1 MSRRERWPIRIRI
14 TTASAYQRRPTAVDT
29 KQGAGVEP
37 APWNVDGPGGTR
49 GMHGVSK
56 QDGRAGTDMSGEGK
70 GGKGD
75 PQNTEDMVLTAMVR
89 VLEEAIQS
97 LDTLNDQIVQF
108 IFTPKSSE
116 CDGEGD
122 AMSPKERDTL
132 KASMAL
138 MRRLLV
144 DAQAKFRKMVD
155 DNKQLAS
162 RIDGSIQ
169 SANQEVNALR
179 AELADTN
186 KRLTELSCR
195 TENNH
200 IDNDEWRSWDT
211 KKDDPTEQSLRQKEQ
226 EVSNLREAK
235 VRLEED
241 NRSLLKELEE
251 LRSQKTIESQ
261 SGPAVSELKVQ
272 LTQTEHELARAKE
285 ALAAMKADRK
295 RLKAEKVDL
304 LNQMKQLYGTLE
316 DKEDELREFIRNYEM
331 RMRQNSPLPSHST
344 LPIIRRPES
353 VVESDESIKQLIL
366 EKEGSE
372 KEKWEILKK
381 ARDSAERSV
390 FLRQQLDQKEGLI
403 KKLETELSQT
413 RLQLDQ
419 NHQHQRLSI
428 AESSPRPETLGE
440 ASPLPAEDNHVS
452 DDMQLS
458 LHVGDSLTPRGSMD
472 LQLHSSDGDFPTPRG
487 SMELH
492 TPTPADATPRGSI
505 EIQSPQSVD
514 ESHQSTSVEFYT
526 PEVSLSDSVQDVTQS
541 PIQQHST
548 PISESAPSSCNL
560 QETPVSEEGI
570 SSNPPSVAST
580 SRYSPVHIPDDSKS
594 DGYNSSRDSGLGGA
608 KKKKSTKKF
617 GSLSKVFSRNKHRK
631 SLDPSL
637 LEEVETQS
645 GSYTLPTRGT
655 LHHSLHQEEAADR
668 LQVLEET
675 RRLPMTQWKADH
687 VLAWLEYTM
696 CMPMYSKHCTENI
709 KSGKVLLG
717 LSDHELESG
726 LGITNNLHRRKLR
739 LAIEEHRTPEARY
752 ATVSMRRGLL
762 YRMFHRQPEIQHKY
776 SKASQMD
783 HRWVS
788 RTWLTDLGLPQY
800 RPAFES
806 LLVDGRVLATLSRK
820 DLEKYL
826 SISRKFHQVSLLH
839 GIDFLRRVKFDKEA
853 LHERRLQC
861 EDIDC
866 DPLVWTNQR
875 LIKWAQNIDLKM
887 FPRGIPFLWEYSNN
901 LAESGVHGALLVLE
915 PSFNADAMATALGI
929 PPTKTIIRRHLTTE
943 LNSLVMPA
951 RATLTVMAGNQG
963 HSRTTWRLRLR
974 AALAAASGGNDSGTR
989 PKSASVLSSRPSSAG
1004 SVGRSGFGR
1013 SNHQAASDEEKK
1025 GSFRRSFRGSLG
1037 RAFGKKYREQQ
1048 ARSAVIERTPE
1059 RQEEATP
1066 PAATPKRSRS
1076 QELET
1081 TTV

>member
-1 MSRRERWPIRIRI
+1 MADR
-14 TTASAYQRRPTAVDT
+14 TNFV
-29 KQGAGVEP
+29 V
-37 APWNVDGPGGTR
+37 
-49 GMHGVSK
+49 VS
-56 QDGRAGTDMSGEGK
+56 GRSNSKDAIKS
-70 GGKGD
+70 
-75 PQNTEDMVLTAMVR
+75 
-89 VLEEAIQS
+89 AIQS

-200 IDNDEWRSWDT
+200 IDND
-211 KKDDPTEQSLRQKEQ
+211 EQSLRQKEQ

-331 RMRQNSPLPSHST
+331 RMR
-344 LPIIRRPES
+344 
-353 VVESDESIKQLIL
+353 ESDESIKQLIL

-413 RLQLDQ
+413 RLQLEQ
-419 NHQHQRLSI
+419 NQQHQRLSI

-440 ASPLPAEDNHVS
+440 ASPLPAEDNHIS
-452 DDMQLS
+452 DDLQLS
-458 LHVGDSLTPRGSMD
+458 LHVGDSLTPSGSMD
-472 LQLHSSDGDFPTPRG
+472 MQLHASDGDFPTPRG

-492 TPTPADATPRGSI
+492 TPTPAEPTPRGSV
-505 EIQSPQSVD
+505 EISPQSVD
-514 ESHQSTSVEFYT
+514 ESKTSVEFYT

-560 QETPVSEEGI
+560 QETPVSEEGL

-617 GSLSKVFSRNKHRK
+617 GSLSKVFGRNKHRK

-668 LQVLEET
+668 LQVLQET

-752 ATVSMRRGLL
+752 ATVPIRRGLL

-806 LLVDGRVLATLSRK
+806 LLVDGRVLATLTRK

-875 LIKWAQNIDLKM
+875 LIKWAQNIDLK
-887 FPRGIPFLWEYSNN
+887 EYSNN

-951 RATLTVMAGNQG
+951 RATLTVMAGSQA
-963 HSRTTWRLRLR
+963 HSRTTWRQRWRTKAKRESREVDGRVTISSSLQSIW
-974 AALAAASGGNDSGTR
+974 AALAAASGGGDSSTR

-1037 RAFGKKYREQQ
+1037 RAFGKKYREHQ

-1059 RQEEATP
+1059 RQEEEPP

>member
-1 MSRRERWPIRIRI
+1 MADRTNFVVVSGR
-14 TTASAYQRRPTAVDT
+14 SKT
-29 KQGAGVEP
+29 K
-37 APWNVDGPGGTR
+37 D
-49 GMHGVSK
+49 SIK
-56 QDGRAGTDMSGEGK
+56 S
-70 GGKGD
+70 
-75 PQNTEDMVLTAMVR
+75 
-89 VLEEAIQS
+89 AIQS

-200 IDNDEWRSWDT
+200 IDND
-211 KKDDPTEQSLRQKEQ
+211 EQSLRQKEQ

-331 RMRQNSPLPSHST
+331 RMR
-344 LPIIRRPES
+344 
-353 VVESDESIKQLIL
+353 ESDESIKQLIL

-452 DDMQLS
+452 DDLQLS

-472 LQLHSSDGDFPTPRG
+472 LQLPSSDGDFPTPRG

-739 LAIEEHRTPEARY
+739 LAIEEHRTPEA
-752 ATVSMRRGLL
+752 S
-762 YRMFHRQPEIQHKY
+762 KY
-776 SKASQMD
+776 SKAAQMD

-875 LIKWAQNIDLKM
+875 LIKWAQNIDLK
-887 FPRGIPFLWEYSNN
+887 EYSNN

-951 RATLTVMAGNQG
+951 
-963 HSRTTWRLRLR
+963 R

>member
-1 MSRRERWPIRIRI
+1 MN
-14 TTASAYQRRPTAVDT
+14 SAMEQ
-29 KQGAGVEP
+29 
-37 APWNVDGPGGTR
+37 
-49 GMHGVSK
+49 
-56 QDGRAGTDMSGEGK
+56 
-70 GGKGD
+70 
-75 PQNTEDMVLTAMVR
+75 
-89 VLEEAIQS
+89 AIQS

-200 IDNDEWRSWDT
+200 IDND
-211 KKDDPTEQSLRQKEQ
+211 EQSLRQKEQ

-331 RMRQNSPLPSHST
+331 RMRQNSPIPSPST

-413 RLQLDQ
+413 RLQLEQ
-419 NHQHQRLSI
+419 NQQHQRLSI

-440 ASPLPAEDNHVS
+440 ASPLPAEDNHIS
-452 DDMQLS
+452 DDLQLS
-458 LHVGDSLTPRGSMD
+458 LHVGDSLTPSGSMD
-472 LQLHSSDGDFPTPRG
+472 MQLHASDGDFPTPRG

-492 TPTPADATPRGSI
+492 TPTPAEPTPRGSV
-505 EIQSPQSVD
+505 EISPQSVD
-514 ESHQSTSVEFYT
+514 ESKTSVEFYT

-560 QETPVSEEGI
+560 QETPVSEEGL

-617 GSLSKVFSRNKHRK
+617 GSLSKVFGRNKHRK

-668 LQVLEET
+668 LQVLQET

-752 ATVSMRRGLL
+752 ATVPIRRGLL

-806 LLVDGRVLATLSRK
+806 LLVDGRVLATLTRK

-875 LIKWAQNIDLKM
+875 LIKWAQNIDLK
-887 FPRGIPFLWEYSNN
+887 EYSNN

-951 RATLTVMAGNQG
+951 RATLTVMAGSQA
-963 HSRTTWRLRLR
+963 HSRTTWRQRWRTKAKRESREVDGRVTISSSLQSIW
-974 AALAAASGGNDSGTR
+974 AALAAASGGGDSSTR

-1037 RAFGKKYREQQ
+1037 RAFGKKYREHQ

-1059 RQEEATP
+1059 RQEEEPP

>member
-1 MSRRERWPIRIRI
+1 MKIWFQMEDQKVGQEDGSPAKHGIPPVKKCDAFTRAFSRQ
-14 TTASAYQRRPTAVDT
+14 S
-29 KQGAGVEP
+29 
-37 APWNVDGPGGTR
+37 
-49 GMHGVSK
+49 
-56 QDGRAGTDMSGEGK
+56 
-70 GGKGD
+70 
-75 PQNTEDMVLTAMVR
+75 VLV
-89 VLEEAIQS
+89 EEAIQS

-200 IDNDEWRSWDT
+200 IDND
-211 KKDDPTEQSLRQKEQ
+211 EQSLRQKEQ

-331 RMRQNSPLPSHST
+331 RMR
-344 LPIIRRPES
+344 
-353 VVESDESIKQLIL
+353 ESDESIKQLIL

-413 RLQLDQ
+413 RLQLEQ
-419 NHQHQRLSI
+419 NQQHQRLSI

-440 ASPLPAEDNHVS
+440 ASPLPAEDNHIS
-452 DDMQLS
+452 DDLQLS
-458 LHVGDSLTPRGSMD
+458 LHVGDSLTPSGSMD
-472 LQLHSSDGDFPTPRG
+472 MQLHASDGDFPTPRG

-492 TPTPADATPRGSI
+492 TPTPAEPTPRGSV
-505 EIQSPQSVD
+505 EISPQSVD
-514 ESHQSTSVEFYT
+514 ESKTSVEFYT

-560 QETPVSEEGI
+560 QETPVSEEGL

-617 GSLSKVFSRNKHRK
+617 GSLSKVFGRNKHRK

-668 LQVLEET
+668 LQVLQET

-739 LAIEEHRTPEARY
+739 LAIEEHRTPEA
-752 ATVSMRRGLL
+752 S
-762 YRMFHRQPEIQHKY
+762 KY

-806 LLVDGRVLATLSRK
+806 LLVDGRVLATLTRK

-875 LIKWAQNIDLKM
+875 LIKWAQNIDLK
-887 FPRGIPFLWEYSNN
+887 EYSNN

-951 RATLTVMAGNQG
+951 RATLTVMAGSQA
-963 HSRTTWRLRLR
+963 HSRTTWRQRWRTKAKRESREVDGRVTISSSLQSIW
-974 AALAAASGGNDSGTR
+974 AALAAASGGGDSSTR

-1037 RAFGKKYREQQ
+1037 RAFGKKYREHQ

-1059 RQEEATP
+1059 RQEEEPP

>member
-1 MSRRERWPIRIRI
+1 MN
-14 TTASAYQRRPTAVDT
+14 SAMEQ
-29 KQGAGVEP
+29 
-37 APWNVDGPGGTR
+37 
-49 GMHGVSK
+49 
-56 QDGRAGTDMSGEGK
+56 
-70 GGKGD
+70 
-75 PQNTEDMVLTAMVR
+75 
-89 VLEEAIQS
+89 AIQS

-331 RMRQNSPLPSHST
+331 RMR
-344 LPIIRRPES
+344 
-353 VVESDESIKQLIL
+353 ESDESIKQLIL

-452 DDMQLS
+452 DDLQLS

-472 LQLHSSDGDFPTPRG
+472 LQLPSSDGDFPTPRG

-739 LAIEEHRTPEARY
+739 LAIEEHRTPEA
-752 ATVSMRRGLL
+752 S
-762 YRMFHRQPEIQHKY
+762 KY
-776 SKASQMD
+776 SKAAQMD

-875 LIKWAQNIDLKM
+875 LIKWAQNIDLK
-887 FPRGIPFLWEYSNN
+887 EYSNN

-951 RATLTVMAGNQG
+951 
-963 HSRTTWRLRLR
+963 R

>member
-1 MSRRERWPIRIRI
+1 MSRPERWPIRIRI
-14 TTASAYQRRPTAVDT
+14 TTASAYKRRPTAVDT
-29 KQGAGVEP
+29 TQGGVEP

-49 GMHGVSK
+49 GMHGASK

-70 GGKGD
+70 GGRGE

-211 KKDDPTEQSLRQKEQ
+211 KKDDPSEQSLRQKEQ

-331 RMRQNSPLPSHST
+331 RMRQNSPIPSPST

-413 RLQLDQ
+413 RLQLEQ
-419 NHQHQRLSI
+419 NQQHQRLSI

-440 ASPLPAEDNHVS
+440 ASPLPAEDNHIS
-452 DDMQLS
+452 DDLQLS
-458 LHVGDSLTPRGSMD
+458 LHVGDSLTPSGSMD
-472 LQLHSSDGDFPTPRG
+472 MQLHASDGDFPTPRG

-492 TPTPADATPRGSI
+492 TPTPAEPTPRGSV
-505 EIQSPQSVD
+505 EISPQSVD
-514 ESHQSTSVEFYT
+514 ESKTSVEFYT

-560 QETPVSEEGI
+560 QETPVSEEGL

-617 GSLSKVFSRNKHRK
+617 GSLSKVFGRNKHRK

-668 LQVLEET
+668 LQVLQET

-752 ATVSMRRGLL
+752 ATVPIRRGLL

-806 LLVDGRVLATLSRK
+806 LLVDGRVLATLTRK

-875 LIKWAQNIDLKM
+875 LIKWAQNIDLK
-887 FPRGIPFLWEYSNN
+887 EYSNN

-951 RATLTVMAGNQG
+951 RTKAKRE
-963 HSRTTWRLRLR
+963 SREVDGRVTISSSLQSIW
-974 AALAAASGGNDSGTR
+974 AALAAASGGGDSSTR

-1037 RAFGKKYREQQ
+1037 RAFGKKYREHQ

-1059 RQEEATP
+1059 RQEEEPP

>member
-1 MSRRERWPIRIRI
+1 MKIWFQMEDQKVGQEDGSPAKHGIPPVKKCDAFTRAFSRQ
-14 TTASAYQRRPTAVDT
+14 S
-29 KQGAGVEP
+29 
-37 APWNVDGPGGTR
+37 
-49 GMHGVSK
+49 
-56 QDGRAGTDMSGEGK
+56 
-70 GGKGD
+70 
-75 PQNTEDMVLTAMVR
+75 VLV
-89 VLEEAIQS
+89 EEAIQS

-211 KKDDPTEQSLRQKEQ
+211 KKDDPSEQSLRQKEQ

-331 RMRQNSPLPSHST
+331 RMR
-344 LPIIRRPES
+344 
-353 VVESDESIKQLIL
+353 ESDESIKQLIL

-413 RLQLDQ
+413 RLQLEQ
-419 NHQHQRLSI
+419 NQQHQRLSI

-440 ASPLPAEDNHVS
+440 ASPLPAEDNHIS
-452 DDMQLS
+452 DDLQLS
-458 LHVGDSLTPRGSMD
+458 LHVGDSLTPSGSMD
-472 LQLHSSDGDFPTPRG
+472 MQLHASDGDFPTPRG

-492 TPTPADATPRGSI
+492 TPTPAEPTPRGSV
-505 EIQSPQSVD
+505 EISPQSVD
-514 ESHQSTSVEFYT
+514 ESKTSVEFYT

-560 QETPVSEEGI
+560 QETPVSEEGL

-617 GSLSKVFSRNKHRK
+617 GSLSKVFGRNKHRK

-668 LQVLEET
+668 LQVLQET

-752 ATVSMRRGLL
+752 ATVPIRRGLL

-806 LLVDGRVLATLSRK
+806 LLVDGRVLATLTRK

-875 LIKWAQNIDLKM
+875 LIKWAQNIDLK
-887 FPRGIPFLWEYSNN
+887 EYSNN

-951 RATLTVMAGNQG
+951 RA
-963 HSRTTWRLRLR
+963 
-974 AALAAASGGNDSGTR
+974 ALAAASGGGDSSTR

-1037 RAFGKKYREQQ
+1037 RAFGKKYREHQ

-1059 RQEEATP
+1059 RQEEEPP

>member
-1 MSRRERWPIRIRI
+1 MADR
-14 TTASAYQRRPTAVDT
+14 TNFV
-29 KQGAGVEP
+29 V
-37 APWNVDGPGGTR
+37 
-49 GMHGVSK
+49 VS
-56 QDGRAGTDMSGEGK
+56 GRSNSKDAIKS
-70 GGKGD
+70 
-75 PQNTEDMVLTAMVR
+75 
-89 VLEEAIQS
+89 AIQS

-211 KKDDPTEQSLRQKEQ
+211 KKDDPSEQSLRQKEQ

-331 RMRQNSPLPSHST
+331 RMR
-344 LPIIRRPES
+344 
-353 VVESDESIKQLIL
+353 ESDESIKQLIL

-413 RLQLDQ
+413 RLQLEQ
-419 NHQHQRLSI
+419 NQQHQRLSI

-440 ASPLPAEDNHVS
+440 ASPLPAEDNHIS
-452 DDMQLS
+452 DDLQLS
-458 LHVGDSLTPRGSMD
+458 LHVGDSLTPSGSMD
-472 LQLHSSDGDFPTPRG
+472 MQLHASDGDFPTPRG

-492 TPTPADATPRGSI
+492 TPTPAEPTPRGSV
-505 EIQSPQSVD
+505 EISPQSVD
-514 ESHQSTSVEFYT
+514 ESKTSVEFYT

-560 QETPVSEEGI
+560 QETPVSEEGL

-617 GSLSKVFSRNKHRK
+617 GSLSKVFGRNKHRK

-668 LQVLEET
+668 LQVLQET

-739 LAIEEHRTPEARY
+739 LAIEEHRTPEA
-752 ATVSMRRGLL
+752 S
-762 YRMFHRQPEIQHKY
+762 KY

-806 LLVDGRVLATLSRK
+806 LLVDGRVLATLTRK

-875 LIKWAQNIDLKM
+875 LIKWAQNIDLK
-887 FPRGIPFLWEYSNN
+887 EYSNN

-951 RATLTVMAGNQG
+951 RA
-963 HSRTTWRLRLR
+963 
-974 AALAAASGGNDSGTR
+974 ALAAASGGGDSSTR

-1037 RAFGKKYREQQ
+1037 RAFGKKYREHQ

-1059 RQEEATP
+1059 RQEEEPP

>member
-1 MSRRERWPIRIRI
+1 MN
-14 TTASAYQRRPTAVDT
+14 SAMEQ
-29 KQGAGVEP
+29 
-37 APWNVDGPGGTR
+37 
-49 GMHGVSK
+49 
-56 QDGRAGTDMSGEGK
+56 
-70 GGKGD
+70 
-75 PQNTEDMVLTAMVR
+75 
-89 VLEEAIQS
+89 AIQS

-200 IDNDEWRSWDT
+200 IDND
-211 KKDDPTEQSLRQKEQ
+211 EQSLRQKEQ

-331 RMRQNSPLPSHST
+331 RMR
-344 LPIIRRPES
+344 
-353 VVESDESIKQLIL
+353 ESDESIKQLIL

-452 DDMQLS
+452 DDLQLS

-472 LQLHSSDGDFPTPRG
+472 LQLPSSDGDFPTPRG

-739 LAIEEHRTPEARY
+739 LAIEEHRTPEA
-752 ATVSMRRGLL
+752 S
-762 YRMFHRQPEIQHKY
+762 KY
-776 SKASQMD
+776 SKAAQMD

-875 LIKWAQNIDLKM
+875 LIKWAQNIDLK
-887 FPRGIPFLWEYSNN
+887 EYSNN

-951 RATLTVMAGNQG
+951 
-963 HSRTTWRLRLR
+963 R

>member
-56 QDGRAGTDMSGEGK
+56 QDDRAGTDMSGEGK

-200 IDNDEWRSWDT
+200 IDNDE
-211 KKDDPTEQSLRQKEQ
+211 QSLRQKEQ

-331 RMRQNSPLPSHST
+331 RMR
-344 LPIIRRPES
+344 
-353 VVESDESIKQLIL
+353 ESDESIKQLIL

-452 DDMQLS
+452 DDLQLS

-472 LQLHSSDGDFPTPRG
+472 LQLPSSDGDFPTPRG

-739 LAIEEHRTPEARY
+739 LAIEEHRTPEA
-752 ATVSMRRGLL
+752 S
-762 YRMFHRQPEIQHKY
+762 KY
-776 SKASQMD
+776 SKAAQMD

-875 LIKWAQNIDLKM
+875 LIKWAQNIDLK
-887 FPRGIPFLWEYSNN
+887 EYSNN

>member
-1 MSRRERWPIRIRI
+1 MSRPERWPIRIRI
-14 TTASAYQRRPTAVDT
+14 TTASAYKRGPTAADT
-29 KQGAGVEP
+29 KRGGVAEP

-56 QDGRAGTDMSGEGK
+56 QDDRGGTRDMSGEGK
-70 GGKGD
+70 GGKGEP

-200 IDNDEWRSWDT
+200 IDNDDWRSWDT
-211 KKDDPTEQSLRQKEQ
+211 KKDDPSEQSLRQKEQ

-235 VRLEED
+235 LRLEED

-413 RLQLDQ
+413 RLQLEQ

-440 ASPLPAEDNHVS
+440 ASPLPAEDSHLSEDV
-452 DDMQLS
+452 QLS
-458 LHVGDSLTPRGSMD
+458 LHVGESLTPRGSMD
-472 LQLHSSDGDFPTPRG
+472 LQLNASDGEFPTPRG

-492 TPTPADATPRGSI
+492 TPTPAETTPRGSV
-505 EIQSPQSVD
+505 EIQSPQSMD

-617 GSLSKVFSRNKHRK
+617 GSLSKVFGRNKHRK

-726 LGITNNLHRRKLR
+726 LGINNNLHRRKLR

-752 ATVSMRRGLL
+752 ATVPMRRGLL

-806 LLVDGRVLATLSRK
+806 LLVDGRVLATLTRK

-875 LIKWAQNIDLKM
+875 LIKWAQNIDLK
-887 FPRGIPFLWEYSNN
+887 EYSNN

-951 RATLTVMAGNQG
+951 RTKVKRESSEVD
-963 HSRTTWRLRLR
+963 SRVTISSSLQSIW
-974 AALAAASGGNDSGTR
+974 AALAAASGGGDSSTR

-1013 SNHQAASDEEKK
+1013 SNHQVASDEEKK

-1037 RAFGKKYREQQ
+1037 RAFGKKYREQHS
-1048 ARSAVIERTPE
+1048 RSAVIERTPE

>member
-951 RATLTVMAGNQG
+951 RA
-963 HSRTTWRLRLR
+963 
-974 AALAAASGGNDSGTR
+974 ALAAASGGNDSGTR

>member
-1 MSRRERWPIRIRI
+1 MSRPERWPIRIRI
-14 TTASAYQRRPTAVDT
+14 TTASAYKRGPTAADT
-29 KQGAGVEP
+29 KRGGVAEP

-56 QDGRAGTDMSGEGK
+56 QDDRGGTRDMSGEGK
-70 GGKGD
+70 GGKGEP

-200 IDNDEWRSWDT
+200 IDNDDWRSWDT
-211 KKDDPTEQSLRQKEQ
+211 KKDDPSEQSLRQKEQ

-235 VRLEED
+235 LRLEED

-413 RLQLDQ
+413 RLQLEQ

-440 ASPLPAEDNHVS
+440 ASPLPAEDSHLSEDV
-452 DDMQLS
+452 QLS
-458 LHVGDSLTPRGSMD
+458 LHVGESLTPRGSMD
-472 LQLHSSDGDFPTPRG
+472 LQLNASDGEFPTPRG

-492 TPTPADATPRGSI
+492 TPTPAETTPRGSV
-505 EIQSPQSVD
+505 EIQSPQSMD

-617 GSLSKVFSRNKHRK
+617 GSLSKVFGRNKHRK

-726 LGITNNLHRRKLR
+726 LGINNNLHRRKLR

-752 ATVSMRRGLL
+752 ATVPMRRGLL

-806 LLVDGRVLATLSRK
+806 LLVDGRVLATLTRK

-875 LIKWAQNIDLKM
+875 LIKWAQNIDLK
-887 FPRGIPFLWEYSNN
+887 EYSNN

-974 AALAAASGGNDSGTR
+974 AALAAASGGGDSSTR

-1013 SNHQAASDEEKK
+1013 SNHQVASDEEKK

-1037 RAFGKKYREQQ
+1037 RAFGKKYREQHS
-1048 ARSAVIERTPE
+1048 RSAVIERTPE

>member
-1 MSRRERWPIRIRI
+1 MADRTNFVVVSGR
-14 TTASAYQRRPTAVDT
+14 SKT
-29 KQGAGVEP
+29 K
-37 APWNVDGPGGTR
+37 D
-49 GMHGVSK
+49 SIK
-56 QDGRAGTDMSGEGK
+56 S
-70 GGKGD
+70 
-75 PQNTEDMVLTAMVR
+75 
-89 VLEEAIQS
+89 AIQS

-331 RMRQNSPLPSHST
+331 RMR
-344 LPIIRRPES
+344 
-353 VVESDESIKQLIL
+353 ESDESIKQLIL

-452 DDMQLS
+452 DDLQLS

-472 LQLHSSDGDFPTPRG
+472 LQLPSSDGDFPTPRG

-739 LAIEEHRTPEARY
+739 LAIEEHRTPEA
-752 ATVSMRRGLL
+752 S
-762 YRMFHRQPEIQHKY
+762 KY
-776 SKASQMD
+776 SKAAQMD

-875 LIKWAQNIDLKM
+875 LIKWAQNIDLK
-887 FPRGIPFLWEYSNN
+887 EYSNN

-951 RATLTVMAGNQG
+951 
-963 HSRTTWRLRLR
+963 R

>member
-200 IDNDEWRSWDT
+200 IDNDE
-211 KKDDPTEQSLRQKEQ
+211 QSLRQKEQ

-331 RMRQNSPLPSHST
+331 RMR
-344 LPIIRRPES
+344 
-353 VVESDESIKQLIL
+353 ESDESIKQLIL

-739 LAIEEHRTPEARY
+739 LAIEEHRTPEA
-752 ATVSMRRGLL
+752 S
-762 YRMFHRQPEIQHKY
+762 KY

-875 LIKWAQNIDLKM
+875 LIKWAQNIDLK
-887 FPRGIPFLWEYSNN
+887 EYSNN

-974 AALAAASGGNDSGTR
+974 TKVKRESRELDSRVTISSSLQSIWAALAAASGGNDSGTR

>member
-1 MSRRERWPIRIRI
+1 MN
-14 TTASAYQRRPTAVDT
+14 SAMEQ
-29 KQGAGVEP
+29 
-37 APWNVDGPGGTR
+37 
-49 GMHGVSK
+49 
-56 QDGRAGTDMSGEGK
+56 
-70 GGKGD
+70 
-75 PQNTEDMVLTAMVR
+75 
-89 VLEEAIQS
+89 AIQS

-211 KKDDPTEQSLRQKEQ
+211 KKDDPSEQSLRQKEQ

-331 RMRQNSPLPSHST
+331 RMR
-344 LPIIRRPES
+344 
-353 VVESDESIKQLIL
+353 ESDESIKQLIL

-413 RLQLDQ
+413 RLQLEQ
-419 NHQHQRLSI
+419 NQQHQRLSI

-440 ASPLPAEDNHVS
+440 ASPLPAEDNHIS
-452 DDMQLS
+452 DDLQLS
-458 LHVGDSLTPRGSMD
+458 LHVGDSLTPSGSMD
-472 LQLHSSDGDFPTPRG
+472 MQLHASDGDFPTPRG

-492 TPTPADATPRGSI
+492 TPTPAEPTPRGSV
-505 EIQSPQSVD
+505 EISPQSVD
-514 ESHQSTSVEFYT
+514 ESKTSVEFYT

-560 QETPVSEEGI
+560 QETPVSEEGL

-617 GSLSKVFSRNKHRK
+617 GSLSKVFGRNKHRK

-668 LQVLEET
+668 LQVLQET

-752 ATVSMRRGLL
+752 ATVPIRRGLL

-806 LLVDGRVLATLSRK
+806 LLVDGRVLATLTRK

-875 LIKWAQNIDLKM
+875 LIKWAQNIDLK
-887 FPRGIPFLWEYSNN
+887 EYSNN

-951 RATLTVMAGNQG
+951 RATLTVMAGSQA
-963 HSRTTWRLRLR
+963 HSRTTWRQRWRTKAKRESREVDGRVTISSSLQSIW
-974 AALAAASGGNDSGTR
+974 AALAAASGGGDSSTR

-1037 RAFGKKYREQQ
+1037 RAFGKKYREHQ

-1059 RQEEATP
+1059 RQEEEPP

>member
-1 MSRRERWPIRIRI
+1 MN
-14 TTASAYQRRPTAVDT
+14 SAMEQ
-29 KQGAGVEP
+29 
-37 APWNVDGPGGTR
+37 
-49 GMHGVSK
+49 
-56 QDGRAGTDMSGEGK
+56 
-70 GGKGD
+70 
-75 PQNTEDMVLTAMVR
+75 
-89 VLEEAIQS
+89 AIQS

-211 KKDDPTEQSLRQKEQ
+211 KKDDPSEQSLRQKEQ

-331 RMRQNSPLPSHST
+331 RMR
-344 LPIIRRPES
+344 
-353 VVESDESIKQLIL
+353 ESDESIKQLIL

-413 RLQLDQ
+413 RLQLEQ
-419 NHQHQRLSI
+419 NQQHQRLSI

-440 ASPLPAEDNHVS
+440 ASPLPAEDNHIS
-452 DDMQLS
+452 DDLQLS
-458 LHVGDSLTPRGSMD
+458 LHVGDSLTPSGSMD
-472 LQLHSSDGDFPTPRG
+472 MQLHASDGDFPTPRG

-492 TPTPADATPRGSI
+492 TPTPAEPTPRGSV
-505 EIQSPQSVD
+505 EISPQSVD
-514 ESHQSTSVEFYT
+514 ESKTSVEFYT

-560 QETPVSEEGI
+560 QETPVSEEGL

-617 GSLSKVFSRNKHRK
+617 GSLSKVFGRNKHRK

-668 LQVLEET
+668 LQVLQET

-739 LAIEEHRTPEARY
+739 LAIEEHRTPEA
-752 ATVSMRRGLL
+752 S
-762 YRMFHRQPEIQHKY
+762 KY

-806 LLVDGRVLATLSRK
+806 LLVDGRVLATLTRK

-887 FPRGIPFLWEYSNN
+887 YPRGIPFLWEYSNN

-951 RATLTVMAGNQG
+951 RA
-963 HSRTTWRLRLR
+963 
-974 AALAAASGGNDSGTR
+974 ALAAASGGGDSSTR

-1037 RAFGKKYREQQ
+1037 RAFGKKYREHQ

-1059 RQEEATP
+1059 RQEEEPP

>member
-1 MSRRERWPIRIRI
+1 MKIWFQMEDQKVGQEDGSPAKHGIPPVKKCDAFTRAFSRQ
-14 TTASAYQRRPTAVDT
+14 S
-29 KQGAGVEP
+29 
-37 APWNVDGPGGTR
+37 
-49 GMHGVSK
+49 
-56 QDGRAGTDMSGEGK
+56 
-70 GGKGD
+70 
-75 PQNTEDMVLTAMVR
+75 VLV
-89 VLEEAIQS
+89 EEAIQS

-211 KKDDPTEQSLRQKEQ
+211 KKDDPSEQSLRQKEQ

-331 RMRQNSPLPSHST
+331 RMR
-344 LPIIRRPES
+344 
-353 VVESDESIKQLIL
+353 ESDESIKQLIL

-413 RLQLDQ
+413 RLQLEQ
-419 NHQHQRLSI
+419 NQQHQRLSI

-440 ASPLPAEDNHVS
+440 ASPLPAEDNHIS
-452 DDMQLS
+452 DDLQLS
-458 LHVGDSLTPRGSMD
+458 LHVGDSLTPSGSMD
-472 LQLHSSDGDFPTPRG
+472 MQLHASDGDFPTPRG

-492 TPTPADATPRGSI
+492 TPTPAEPTPRGSV
-505 EIQSPQSVD
+505 EISPQSVD
-514 ESHQSTSVEFYT
+514 ESKTSVEFYT

-560 QETPVSEEGI
+560 QETPVSEEGL

-617 GSLSKVFSRNKHRK
+617 GSLSKVFGRNKHRK

-668 LQVLEET
+668 LQVLQET

-739 LAIEEHRTPEARY
+739 LAIEEHRTPEA
-752 ATVSMRRGLL
+752 S
-762 YRMFHRQPEIQHKY
+762 KY

-806 LLVDGRVLATLSRK
+806 LLVDGRVLATLTRK

-875 LIKWAQNIDLKM
+875 LIKWAQNIDLK
-887 FPRGIPFLWEYSNN
+887 EYSNN

-951 RATLTVMAGNQG
+951 RATLTVMAGSQA
-963 HSRTTWRLRLR
+963 HSRTTWRQRWR
-974 AALAAASGGNDSGTR
+974 AALAAASGGGDSSTR

-1037 RAFGKKYREQQ
+1037 RAFGKKYREHQ

-1059 RQEEATP
+1059 RQEEEPP

>member
-1 MSRRERWPIRIRI
+1 MSRPERWPIRIRI
-14 TTASAYQRRPTAVDT
+14 TTASAYKRRPTAVDT
-29 KQGAGVEP
+29 TQGGVEP

-49 GMHGVSK
+49 GMHGASK

-70 GGKGD
+70 GGRGE

-200 IDNDEWRSWDT
+200 IDNDE
-211 KKDDPTEQSLRQKEQ
+211 QSLRQKEQ

-331 RMRQNSPLPSHST
+331 RMR
-344 LPIIRRPES
+344 
-353 VVESDESIKQLIL
+353 ESDESIKQLIL

-413 RLQLDQ
+413 RLQLEQ
-419 NHQHQRLSI
+419 NQQHQRLSI

-440 ASPLPAEDNHVS
+440 ASPLPAEDNHIS
-452 DDMQLS
+452 DDLQLS
-458 LHVGDSLTPRGSMD
+458 LHVGDSLTPSGSMD
-472 LQLHSSDGDFPTPRG
+472 MQLHASDGDFPTPRG

-492 TPTPADATPRGSI
+492 TPTPAEPTPRGSV
-505 EIQSPQSVD
+505 EISPQSVD
-514 ESHQSTSVEFYT
+514 ESKTSVEFYT

-560 QETPVSEEGI
+560 QETPVSEEGL

-617 GSLSKVFSRNKHRK
+617 GSLSKVFGRNKHRK

-668 LQVLEET
+668 LQVLQET

-739 LAIEEHRTPEARY
+739 LAIEEHRTPEA
-752 ATVSMRRGLL
+752 S
-762 YRMFHRQPEIQHKY
+762 KY

-806 LLVDGRVLATLSRK
+806 LLVDGRVLATLTRK

-875 LIKWAQNIDLKM
+875 LIKWAQNIDLK
-887 FPRGIPFLWEYSNN
+887 EYSNN

-951 RATLTVMAGNQG
+951 RA
-963 HSRTTWRLRLR
+963 
-974 AALAAASGGNDSGTR
+974 ALAAASGGGDSSTR

-1037 RAFGKKYREQQ
+1037 RAFGKKYREHQ

-1059 RQEEATP
+1059 RQEEEPP

>member
-1 MSRRERWPIRIRI
+1 MSRPERWPIRIRI
-14 TTASAYQRRPTAVDT
+14 TTASAYKRGPTAADT
-29 KQGAGVEP
+29 KRGGVAEP

-56 QDGRAGTDMSGEGK
+56 QDDRGGTRDMSGEGK
-70 GGKGD
+70 GGKGEP

-200 IDNDEWRSWDT
+200 IDNDDWRSWDT
-211 KKDDPTEQSLRQKEQ
+211 KKDDPSEQSLRQKEQ

-235 VRLEED
+235 LRLEED

-331 RMRQNSPLPSHST
+331 RMR
-344 LPIIRRPES
+344 
-353 VVESDESIKQLIL
+353 ESDESIKQLIL

-413 RLQLDQ
+413 RLQLEQ

-440 ASPLPAEDNHVS
+440 ASPLPAEDSHLSEDV
-452 DDMQLS
+452 QLS
-458 LHVGDSLTPRGSMD
+458 LHVGESLTPRGSMD
-472 LQLHSSDGDFPTPRG
+472 LQLNASDGEFPTPRG

-492 TPTPADATPRGSI
+492 TPTPAETTPRGSV
-505 EIQSPQSVD
+505 EIQSPQSMD

-617 GSLSKVFSRNKHRK
+617 GSLSKVFGRNKHRK

-726 LGITNNLHRRKLR
+726 LGINNNLHRRKLR
-739 LAIEEHRTPEARY
+739 LAIEEHRTPEA
-752 ATVSMRRGLL
+752 S
-762 YRMFHRQPEIQHKY
+762 KY

-806 LLVDGRVLATLSRK
+806 LLVDGRVLATLTRK

-875 LIKWAQNIDLKM
+875 LIKWAQNIDLK
-887 FPRGIPFLWEYSNN
+887 EYSNN

-951 RATLTVMAGNQG
+951 RA
-963 HSRTTWRLRLR
+963 
-974 AALAAASGGNDSGTR
+974 ALAAASGGGDSSTR

-1013 SNHQAASDEEKK
+1013 SNHQVASDEEKK

-1037 RAFGKKYREQQ
+1037 RAFGKKYREQHS
-1048 ARSAVIERTPE
+1048 RSAVIERTPE

>member
-1 MSRRERWPIRIRI
+1 MSEKKR
-14 TTASAYQRRPTAVDT
+14 DL
-29 KQGAGVEP
+29 
-37 APWNVDGPGGTR
+37 
-49 GMHGVSK
+49 MH
-56 QDGRAGTDMSGEGK
+56 D
-70 GGKGD
+70 
-75 PQNTEDMVLTAMVR
+75 ED
-89 VLEEAIQS
+89 AIQS

-200 IDNDEWRSWDT
+200 IDND
-211 KKDDPTEQSLRQKEQ
+211 EQSLRQKEQ

-331 RMRQNSPLPSHST
+331 RMRQNSPIPSPST

-413 RLQLDQ
+413 RLQLEQ
-419 NHQHQRLSI
+419 NQQHQRLSI

-440 ASPLPAEDNHVS
+440 ASPLPAEDNHIS
-452 DDMQLS
+452 DDLQLS
-458 LHVGDSLTPRGSMD
+458 LHVGDSLTPSGSMD
-472 LQLHSSDGDFPTPRG
+472 MQLHASDGDFPTPRG

-492 TPTPADATPRGSI
+492 TPTPAEPTPRGSV
-505 EIQSPQSVD
+505 EISPQSVD
-514 ESHQSTSVEFYT
+514 ESKTSVEFYT

-560 QETPVSEEGI
+560 QETPVSEEGL

-617 GSLSKVFSRNKHRK
+617 GSLSKVFGRNKHRK

-668 LQVLEET
+668 LQVLQET

-752 ATVSMRRGLL
+752 ATVPIRRGLL

-806 LLVDGRVLATLSRK
+806 LLVDGRVLATLTRK

-875 LIKWAQNIDLKM
+875 LIKWAQNIDLK
-887 FPRGIPFLWEYSNN
+887 EYSNN

-951 RATLTVMAGNQG
+951 RATLTVMAGSQA
-963 HSRTTWRLRLR
+963 HSRTTWRQRWRTKAKRESREVDGRVTISSSLQSIW
-974 AALAAASGGNDSGTR
+974 AALAAASGGGDSSTR

-1037 RAFGKKYREQQ
+1037 RAFGKKYREHQ

-1059 RQEEATP
+1059 RQEEEPP

>member
-1 MSRRERWPIRIRI
+1 MSEKKR
-14 TTASAYQRRPTAVDT
+14 DL
-29 KQGAGVEP
+29 
-37 APWNVDGPGGTR
+37 
-49 GMHGVSK
+49 MH
-56 QDGRAGTDMSGEGK
+56 D
-70 GGKGD
+70 
-75 PQNTEDMVLTAMVR
+75 ED
-89 VLEEAIQS
+89 AIQS

-200 IDNDEWRSWDT
+200 IDND
-211 KKDDPTEQSLRQKEQ
+211 EQSLRQKEQ

-331 RMRQNSPLPSHST
+331 RMR
-344 LPIIRRPES
+344 
-353 VVESDESIKQLIL
+353 ESDESIKQLIL

-413 RLQLDQ
+413 RLQLEQ
-419 NHQHQRLSI
+419 NQQHQRLSI

-440 ASPLPAEDNHVS
+440 ASPLPAEDNHIS
-452 DDMQLS
+452 DDLQLS
-458 LHVGDSLTPRGSMD
+458 LHVGDSLTPSGSMD
-472 LQLHSSDGDFPTPRG
+472 MQLHASDGDFPTPRG

-492 TPTPADATPRGSI
+492 TPTPAEPTPRGSV
-505 EIQSPQSVD
+505 EISPQSVD
-514 ESHQSTSVEFYT
+514 ESKTSVEFYT

-560 QETPVSEEGI
+560 QETPVSEEGL

-617 GSLSKVFSRNKHRK
+617 GSLSKVFGRNKHRK

-668 LQVLEET
+668 LQVLQET

-752 ATVSMRRGLL
+752 ATVPIRRGLL

-806 LLVDGRVLATLSRK
+806 LLVDGRVLATLTRK

-875 LIKWAQNIDLKM
+875 LIKWAQNIDLK
-887 FPRGIPFLWEYSNN
+887 EYSNN

-951 RATLTVMAGNQG
+951 RATLTVMAGSQA
-963 HSRTTWRLRLR
+963 HSRTTWRQRWRTKAKRESREVDGRVTISSSLQSIW
-974 AALAAASGGNDSGTR
+974 AALAAASGGGDSSTR

-1037 RAFGKKYREQQ
+1037 RAFGKKYREHQ

-1059 RQEEATP
+1059 RQEEEPP

>member
-1 MSRRERWPIRIRI
+1 MSRPERWPIRIRI
-14 TTASAYQRRPTAVDT
+14 TTASAYKRRPTAVDT
-29 KQGAGVEP
+29 TQGGAEP

-49 GMHGVSK
+49 GMHGASK

-70 GGKGD
+70 GGRGE

-211 KKDDPTEQSLRQKEQ
+211 KKDDPSEQSLRQKEQ

-331 RMRQNSPLPSHST
+331 RMR
-344 LPIIRRPES
+344 
-353 VVESDESIKQLIL
+353 ESDESIKQLIL

-413 RLQLDQ
+413 RLQLEQ
-419 NHQHQRLSI
+419 NQQHQRLSI

-440 ASPLPAEDNHVS
+440 ASPLPAEDNHIS
-452 DDMQLS
+452 DDLQLS
-458 LHVGDSLTPRGSMD
+458 LHVGDSLTPSGSMD
-472 LQLHSSDGDFPTPRG
+472 MQLHASDGDFPTPRG

-492 TPTPADATPRGSI
+492 TPTPAEPTPRGSV
-505 EIQSPQSVD
+505 EISPQSVD
-514 ESHQSTSVEFYT
+514 ESKTSVEFYT

-560 QETPVSEEGI
+560 QETPVSEEGL

-617 GSLSKVFSRNKHRK
+617 GSLSKVFGRNKHRK

-668 LQVLEET
+668 LQVLQET

-739 LAIEEHRTPEARY
+739 LAIEEHRTPEA
-752 ATVSMRRGLL
+752 S
-762 YRMFHRQPEIQHKY
+762 KY

-806 LLVDGRVLATLSRK
+806 LLVDGRVLATLTRK

-875 LIKWAQNIDLKM
+875 LIKWAQNIDLK
-887 FPRGIPFLWEYSNN
+887 EYSNN

-951 RATLTVMAGNQG
+951 RATLTVMAGSQA
-963 HSRTTWRLRLR
+963 HSRTTWRQRWRTKAKRESREVDGRVTISSSLQSIW
-974 AALAAASGGNDSGTR
+974 AALAAASGGGDSSTR

-1037 RAFGKKYREQQ
+1037 RAFGKKYREHQ

-1059 RQEEATP
+1059 RQEEEPP

>member
-1 MSRRERWPIRIRI
+1 MKIWFQMEDQKVGREDGSPAKHGIPPVKKCDAFTRAFSRQ
-14 TTASAYQRRPTAVDT
+14 S
-29 KQGAGVEP
+29 
-37 APWNVDGPGGTR
+37 
-49 GMHGVSK
+49 
-56 QDGRAGTDMSGEGK
+56 
-70 GGKGD
+70 
-75 PQNTEDMVLTAMVR
+75 VLV
-89 VLEEAIQS
+89 EEAIQS

-200 IDNDEWRSWDT
+200 IDND
-211 KKDDPTEQSLRQKEQ
+211 EQSLRQKEQ

-331 RMRQNSPLPSHST
+331 RMR
-344 LPIIRRPES
+344 
-353 VVESDESIKQLIL
+353 ESDESIKQLIL

-452 DDMQLS
+452 DDLQLS

-472 LQLHSSDGDFPTPRG
+472 LQLPSSDGDFPTPRG

-739 LAIEEHRTPEARY
+739 LAIEEHRTPEA
-752 ATVSMRRGLL
+752 S
-762 YRMFHRQPEIQHKY
+762 KY
-776 SKASQMD
+776 SKAAQMD

-887 FPRGIPFLWEYSNN
+887 YPRGIPFLWEYSNN

-974 AALAAASGGNDSGTR
+974 TKVKRESRELDSRVTISSSLQSIWAALAAASGGNDSGTR

>member
-1 MSRRERWPIRIRI
+1 MSRPERWPIRIRI
-14 TTASAYQRRPTAVDT
+14 TTASAYKRGPTAADT
-29 KQGAGVEP
+29 KRGGVAEP

-56 QDGRAGTDMSGEGK
+56 QDDRGGTRDMSGEGK
-70 GGKGD
+70 GGKGEP

-200 IDNDEWRSWDT
+200 IDNDE
-211 KKDDPTEQSLRQKEQ
+211 QSLRQKEQ

-235 VRLEED
+235 LRLEED

-331 RMRQNSPLPSHST
+331 RMR
-344 LPIIRRPES
+344 
-353 VVESDESIKQLIL
+353 ESDESIKQLIL

-413 RLQLDQ
+413 RLQLEQ

-440 ASPLPAEDNHVS
+440 ASPLPAEDSHLSEDV
-452 DDMQLS
+452 QLS
-458 LHVGDSLTPRGSMD
+458 LHVGESLTPRGSMD
-472 LQLHSSDGDFPTPRG
+472 LQLNASDGEFPTPRG

-492 TPTPADATPRGSI
+492 TPTPAETTPRGSV
-505 EIQSPQSVD
+505 EIQSPQSMD

-617 GSLSKVFSRNKHRK
+617 GSLSKVFGRNKHRK

-726 LGITNNLHRRKLR
+726 LGINNNLHRRKLR

-752 ATVSMRRGLL
+752 ATVPMRRGLL

-806 LLVDGRVLATLSRK
+806 LLVDGRVLATLTRK

-875 LIKWAQNIDLKM
+875 LIKWAQNIDLK
-887 FPRGIPFLWEYSNN
+887 EYSNN

-974 AALAAASGGNDSGTR
+974 TKVKRESSEVDSRVTISSSLQSIWAALAAASGGGDSSTR

-1013 SNHQAASDEEKK
+1013 SNHQVASDEEKK

-1037 RAFGKKYREQQ
+1037 RAFGKKYREQHS
-1048 ARSAVIERTPE
+1048 RSAVIERTPE

>member
-1 MSRRERWPIRIRI
+1 MSRPERWPIRIRI
-14 TTASAYQRRPTAVDT
+14 TTASAYKRRPTAVDT
-29 KQGAGVEP
+29 TQGGVEP

-49 GMHGVSK
+49 GMHGASK

-70 GGKGD
+70 GGRGE

-211 KKDDPTEQSLRQKEQ
+211 KKDDPSEQSLRQKEQ

-331 RMRQNSPLPSHST
+331 RMR
-344 LPIIRRPES
+344 
-353 VVESDESIKQLIL
+353 ESDESIKQLIL

-413 RLQLDQ
+413 RLQLEQ
-419 NHQHQRLSI
+419 NQQHQRLSI

-440 ASPLPAEDNHVS
+440 ASPLPAEDNHIS
-452 DDMQLS
+452 DDLQLS
-458 LHVGDSLTPRGSMD
+458 LHVGDSLTPSGSMD
-472 LQLHSSDGDFPTPRG
+472 MQLHASDGDFPTPRG

-492 TPTPADATPRGSI
+492 TPTPAEPTPRGSV
-505 EIQSPQSVD
+505 EISPQSVD
-514 ESHQSTSVEFYT
+514 ESKTSVEFYT

-560 QETPVSEEGI
+560 QETPVSEEGL

-617 GSLSKVFSRNKHRK
+617 GSLSKVFGRNKHRK

-668 LQVLEET
+668 LQVLQET

-752 ATVSMRRGLL
+752 ATVPIRRGLL

-806 LLVDGRVLATLSRK
+806 LLVDGRVLATLTRK

-875 LIKWAQNIDLKM
+875 LIKWAQNIDLK
-887 FPRGIPFLWEYSNN
+887 EYSNN

-951 RATLTVMAGNQG
+951 RATLTVMAGSQA
-963 HSRTTWRLRLR
+963 HSRTTWRQRWRTKAKRESREVDGRVTISSSLQSIW
-974 AALAAASGGNDSGTR
+974 AALAAASGGGDSSTR

-1037 RAFGKKYREQQ
+1037 RAFGKKYREHQ

-1059 RQEEATP
+1059 RQEEEPP

>member
-1 MSRRERWPIRIRI
+1 MN
-14 TTASAYQRRPTAVDT
+14 SAMEQ
-29 KQGAGVEP
+29 
-37 APWNVDGPGGTR
+37 
-49 GMHGVSK
+49 
-56 QDGRAGTDMSGEGK
+56 
-70 GGKGD
+70 
-75 PQNTEDMVLTAMVR
+75 
-89 VLEEAIQS
+89 AIQS

-211 KKDDPTEQSLRQKEQ
+211 KKDDPSEQSLRQKEQ

-331 RMRQNSPLPSHST
+331 RMR
-344 LPIIRRPES
+344 
-353 VVESDESIKQLIL
+353 ESDESIKQLIL

-413 RLQLDQ
+413 RLQLEQ
-419 NHQHQRLSI
+419 NQQHQRLSI

-440 ASPLPAEDNHVS
+440 ASPLPAEDNHIS
-452 DDMQLS
+452 DDLQLS
-458 LHVGDSLTPRGSMD
+458 LHVGDSLTPSGSMD
-472 LQLHSSDGDFPTPRG
+472 MQLHASDGDFPTPRG

-492 TPTPADATPRGSI
+492 TPTPAEPTPRGSV
-505 EIQSPQSVD
+505 EISPQSVD
-514 ESHQSTSVEFYT
+514 ESKTSVEFYT

-560 QETPVSEEGI
+560 QETPVSEEGL

-617 GSLSKVFSRNKHRK
+617 GSLSKVFGRNKHRK

-668 LQVLEET
+668 LQVLQET

-739 LAIEEHRTPEARY
+739 LAIEEHRTPEA
-752 ATVSMRRGLL
+752 S
-762 YRMFHRQPEIQHKY
+762 KY

-806 LLVDGRVLATLSRK
+806 LLVDGRVLATLTRK

-875 LIKWAQNIDLKM
+875 LIKWAQNIDLK
-887 FPRGIPFLWEYSNN
+887 EYSNN

-951 RATLTVMAGNQG
+951 RATLTVMAGSQA
-963 HSRTTWRLRLR
+963 HSRTTWRQRWRTKAKRESREVDGRVTISSSLQSIW
-974 AALAAASGGNDSGTR
+974 AALAAASGGGDSSTR

-1037 RAFGKKYREQQ
+1037 RAFGKKYREHQ

-1059 RQEEATP
+1059 RQEEEPP

>member
-1 MSRRERWPIRIRI
+1 MADR
-14 TTASAYQRRPTAVDT
+14 TNFV
-29 KQGAGVEP
+29 V
-37 APWNVDGPGGTR
+37 
-49 GMHGVSK
+49 VS
-56 QDGRAGTDMSGEGK
+56 GRSNSKDAIKS
-70 GGKGD
+70 
-75 PQNTEDMVLTAMVR
+75 
-89 VLEEAIQS
+89 AIQS

-211 KKDDPTEQSLRQKEQ
+211 KKDDPSEQSLRQKEQ

-331 RMRQNSPLPSHST
+331 RMR
-344 LPIIRRPES
+344 
-353 VVESDESIKQLIL
+353 ESDESIKQLIL

-413 RLQLDQ
+413 RLQLEQ
-419 NHQHQRLSI
+419 NQQHQRLSI

-440 ASPLPAEDNHVS
+440 ASPLPAEDNHIS
-452 DDMQLS
+452 DDLQLS
-458 LHVGDSLTPRGSMD
+458 LHVGDSLTPSGSMD
-472 LQLHSSDGDFPTPRG
+472 MQLHASDGDFPTPRG

-492 TPTPADATPRGSI
+492 TPTPAEPTPRGSV
-505 EIQSPQSVD
+505 EISPQSVD
-514 ESHQSTSVEFYT
+514 ESKTSVEFYT

-560 QETPVSEEGI
+560 QETPVSEEGL

-617 GSLSKVFSRNKHRK
+617 GSLSKVFGRNKHRK

-668 LQVLEET
+668 LQVLQET

-739 LAIEEHRTPEARY
+739 LAIEEHRTPEA
-752 ATVSMRRGLL
+752 S
-762 YRMFHRQPEIQHKY
+762 KY

-806 LLVDGRVLATLSRK
+806 LLVDGRVLATLTRK

-875 LIKWAQNIDLKM
+875 LIKWAQNIDLK
-887 FPRGIPFLWEYSNN
+887 EYSNN

-951 RATLTVMAGNQG
+951 RATLTVMAGSQA
-963 HSRTTWRLRLR
+963 HSRTTWRQRWRTKAKRESREVDGRVTISSSLQSIW
-974 AALAAASGGNDSGTR
+974 AALAAASGGGDSSTR

-1037 RAFGKKYREQQ
+1037 RAFGKKYREHQ

-1059 RQEEATP
+1059 RQEEEPP

>member
-1 MSRRERWPIRIRI
+1 MKIWFQMEDQKVGQEDGSPAKHGIPPVKKCDAFTRAFSRQ
-14 TTASAYQRRPTAVDT
+14 S
-29 KQGAGVEP
+29 
-37 APWNVDGPGGTR
+37 
-49 GMHGVSK
+49 
-56 QDGRAGTDMSGEGK
+56 
-70 GGKGD
+70 
-75 PQNTEDMVLTAMVR
+75 VLV
-89 VLEEAIQS
+89 EEAIQS

-211 KKDDPTEQSLRQKEQ
+211 KKDDPSEQSLRQKEQ

-331 RMRQNSPLPSHST
+331 RMR
-344 LPIIRRPES
+344 
-353 VVESDESIKQLIL
+353 ESDESIKQLIL

-413 RLQLDQ
+413 RLQLEQ
-419 NHQHQRLSI
+419 NQQHQRLSI

-440 ASPLPAEDNHVS
+440 ASPLPAEDNHIS
-452 DDMQLS
+452 DDLQLS
-458 LHVGDSLTPRGSMD
+458 LHVGDSLTPSGSMD
-472 LQLHSSDGDFPTPRG
+472 MQLHASDGDFPTPRG

-492 TPTPADATPRGSI
+492 TPTPAEPTPRGSV
-505 EIQSPQSVD
+505 EISPQSVD
-514 ESHQSTSVEFYT
+514 ESKTSVEFYT

-560 QETPVSEEGI
+560 QETPVSEEGL

-617 GSLSKVFSRNKHRK
+617 GSLSKVFGRNKHRK

-668 LQVLEET
+668 LQVLQET

-739 LAIEEHRTPEARY
+739 LAIEEHRTPEA
-752 ATVSMRRGLL
+752 S
-762 YRMFHRQPEIQHKY
+762 KY

-806 LLVDGRVLATLSRK
+806 LLVDGRVLATLTRK

-875 LIKWAQNIDLKM
+875 LIKWAQNIDLK
-887 FPRGIPFLWEYSNN
+887 EYSNN

-951 RATLTVMAGNQG
+951 RATLTVMAGSQA
-963 HSRTTWRLRLR
+963 HSRTTWRQRWRTKAKRESREVDGRVTISSSLQSIW
-974 AALAAASGGNDSGTR
+974 AALAAASGGGDSSTR

-1037 RAFGKKYREQQ
+1037 RAFGKKYREHQ

-1059 RQEEATP
+1059 RQEEEPP

>member
-1 MSRRERWPIRIRI
+1 MSRPERWPIRIRI
-14 TTASAYQRRPTAVDT
+14 TTASAYKRGPTAADT
-29 KQGAGVEP
+29 KRGGVAEP

-56 QDGRAGTDMSGEGK
+56 QDDRGGTRDMSGEGK
-70 GGKGD
+70 GGKGEP

-200 IDNDEWRSWDT
+200 IDNDDWRSWDT
-211 KKDDPTEQSLRQKEQ
+211 KKDDPSEQSLRQKEQ

-235 VRLEED
+235 LRLEED

-413 RLQLDQ
+413 RLQLEQ

-440 ASPLPAEDNHVS
+440 ASPLPAEDSHLSEDV
-452 DDMQLS
+452 QLS
-458 LHVGDSLTPRGSMD
+458 LHVGESLTPRGSMD
-472 LQLHSSDGDFPTPRG
+472 LQLNASDGEFPTPRG

-492 TPTPADATPRGSI
+492 TPTPAETTPRGSV
-505 EIQSPQSVD
+505 EIQSPQSMD

-617 GSLSKVFSRNKHRK
+617 GSLSKVFGRNKHRK

-726 LGITNNLHRRKLR
+726 LGINNNLHRRKLR
-739 LAIEEHRTPEARY
+739 LAIEEHRTPEA
-752 ATVSMRRGLL
+752 S
-762 YRMFHRQPEIQHKY
+762 KY

-806 LLVDGRVLATLSRK
+806 LLVDGRVLATLTRK

-875 LIKWAQNIDLKM
+875 LIKWAQNIDLK
-887 FPRGIPFLWEYSNN
+887 EYSNN

-974 AALAAASGGNDSGTR
+974 TKVKRESSEVDSRVTISSSLQSIWAALAAASGGGDSSTR

-1013 SNHQAASDEEKK
+1013 SNHQVASDEEKK

-1037 RAFGKKYREQQ
+1037 RAFGKKYREQHS
-1048 ARSAVIERTPE
+1048 RSAVIERTPE

>member
-1 MSRRERWPIRIRI
+1 MSEKKR
-14 TTASAYQRRPTAVDT
+14 DL
-29 KQGAGVEP
+29 
-37 APWNVDGPGGTR
+37 
-49 GMHGVSK
+49 MH
-56 QDGRAGTDMSGEGK
+56 D
-70 GGKGD
+70 
-75 PQNTEDMVLTAMVR
+75 ED
-89 VLEEAIQS
+89 AIQS

-200 IDNDEWRSWDT
+200 IDND
-211 KKDDPTEQSLRQKEQ
+211 EQSLRQKEQ

-331 RMRQNSPLPSHST
+331 RMR
-344 LPIIRRPES
+344 
-353 VVESDESIKQLIL
+353 ESDESIKQLIL

-413 RLQLDQ
+413 RLQLEQ
-419 NHQHQRLSI
+419 NQQHQRLSI

-440 ASPLPAEDNHVS
+440 ASPLPAEDNHIS
-452 DDMQLS
+452 DDLQLS
-458 LHVGDSLTPRGSMD
+458 LHVGDSLTPSGSMD
-472 LQLHSSDGDFPTPRG
+472 MQLHASDGDFPTPRG

-492 TPTPADATPRGSI
+492 TPTPAEPTPRGSV
-505 EIQSPQSVD
+505 EISPQSVD
-514 ESHQSTSVEFYT
+514 ESKTSVEFYT

-560 QETPVSEEGI
+560 QETPVSEEGL

-617 GSLSKVFSRNKHRK
+617 GSLSKVFGRNKHRK

-668 LQVLEET
+668 LQVLQET

-739 LAIEEHRTPEARY
+739 LAIEEHRTPEA
-752 ATVSMRRGLL
+752 S
-762 YRMFHRQPEIQHKY
+762 KY

-806 LLVDGRVLATLSRK
+806 LLVDGRVLATLTRK

-875 LIKWAQNIDLKM
+875 LIKWAQNIDLK
-887 FPRGIPFLWEYSNN
+887 EYSNN

-951 RATLTVMAGNQG
+951 RA
-963 HSRTTWRLRLR
+963 
-974 AALAAASGGNDSGTR
+974 ALAAASGGGDSSTR

-1037 RAFGKKYREQQ
+1037 RAFGKKYREHQ

-1059 RQEEATP
+1059 RQEEEPP

>member
-1 MSRRERWPIRIRI
+1 MN
-14 TTASAYQRRPTAVDT
+14 SAMEQ
-29 KQGAGVEP
+29 
-37 APWNVDGPGGTR
+37 
-49 GMHGVSK
+49 
-56 QDGRAGTDMSGEGK
+56 
-70 GGKGD
+70 
-75 PQNTEDMVLTAMVR
+75 
-89 VLEEAIQS
+89 AIQS

-200 IDNDEWRSWDT
+200 IDND
-211 KKDDPTEQSLRQKEQ
+211 EQSLRQKEQ

-331 RMRQNSPLPSHST
+331 RMR
-344 LPIIRRPES
+344 
-353 VVESDESIKQLIL
+353 ESDESIKQLIL

-413 RLQLDQ
+413 RLQLEQ
-419 NHQHQRLSI
+419 NQQHQRLSI

-440 ASPLPAEDNHVS
+440 ASPLPAEDNHIS
-452 DDMQLS
+452 DDLQLS
-458 LHVGDSLTPRGSMD
+458 LHVGDSLTPSGSMD
-472 LQLHSSDGDFPTPRG
+472 MQLHASDGDFPTPRG

-492 TPTPADATPRGSI
+492 TPTPAEPTPRGSV
-505 EIQSPQSVD
+505 EISPQSVD
-514 ESHQSTSVEFYT
+514 ESKTSVEFYT

-560 QETPVSEEGI
+560 QETPVSEEGL

-617 GSLSKVFSRNKHRK
+617 GSLSKVFGRNKHRK

-668 LQVLEET
+668 LQVLQET

-739 LAIEEHRTPEARY
+739 LAIEEHRTPEA
-752 ATVSMRRGLL
+752 S
-762 YRMFHRQPEIQHKY
+762 KY

-806 LLVDGRVLATLSRK
+806 LLVDGRVLATLTRK

-875 LIKWAQNIDLKM
+875 LIKWAQNIDLK
-887 FPRGIPFLWEYSNN
+887 EYSNN

-951 RATLTVMAGNQG
+951 RA
-963 HSRTTWRLRLR
+963 
-974 AALAAASGGNDSGTR
+974 ALAAASGGGDSSTR

-1037 RAFGKKYREQQ
+1037 RAFGKKYREHQ

-1059 RQEEATP
+1059 RQEEEPP

>member
-1 MSRRERWPIRIRI
+1 MKIWFQMEDQKVGQEDGSPAKHGIPPVKKCDAFTRAFSRQ
-14 TTASAYQRRPTAVDT
+14 S
-29 KQGAGVEP
+29 
-37 APWNVDGPGGTR
+37 
-49 GMHGVSK
+49 
-56 QDGRAGTDMSGEGK
+56 
-70 GGKGD
+70 
-75 PQNTEDMVLTAMVR
+75 VLV
-89 VLEEAIQS
+89 EEAIQS

-211 KKDDPTEQSLRQKEQ
+211 KKDDPSEQSLRQKEQ

-331 RMRQNSPLPSHST
+331 RMR
-344 LPIIRRPES
+344 
-353 VVESDESIKQLIL
+353 ESDESIKQLIL

-413 RLQLDQ
+413 RLQLEQ
-419 NHQHQRLSI
+419 NQQHQRLSI

-440 ASPLPAEDNHVS
+440 ASPLPAEDNHIS
-452 DDMQLS
+452 DDLQLS
-458 LHVGDSLTPRGSMD
+458 LHVGDSLTPSGSMD
-472 LQLHSSDGDFPTPRG
+472 MQLHASDGDFPTPRG

-492 TPTPADATPRGSI
+492 TPTPAEPTPRGSV
-505 EIQSPQSVD
+505 EISPQSVD
-514 ESHQSTSVEFYT
+514 ESKTSVEFYT

-560 QETPVSEEGI
+560 QETPVSEEGL

-617 GSLSKVFSRNKHRK
+617 GSLSKVFGRNKHRK

-668 LQVLEET
+668 LQVLQET

-739 LAIEEHRTPEARY
+739 LAIEEHRTPEA
-752 ATVSMRRGLL
+752 S
-762 YRMFHRQPEIQHKY
+762 KY

-806 LLVDGRVLATLSRK
+806 LLVDGRVLATLTRK

-875 LIKWAQNIDLKM
+875 LIKWAQNIDLK
-887 FPRGIPFLWEYSNN
+887 EYSNN

-951 RATLTVMAGNQG
+951 RA
-963 HSRTTWRLRLR
+963 
-974 AALAAASGGNDSGTR
+974 ALAAASGGGDSSTR

-1037 RAFGKKYREQQ
+1037 RAFGKKYREHQ

-1059 RQEEATP
+1059 RQEEEPP

>member
-56 QDGRAGTDMSGEGK
+56 QDDRAGTDMSGEGK

-200 IDNDEWRSWDT
+200 IDNDE
-211 KKDDPTEQSLRQKEQ
+211 QSLRQKEQ

-331 RMRQNSPLPSHST
+331 RMR
-344 LPIIRRPES
+344 
-353 VVESDESIKQLIL
+353 ESDESIKQLIL

-452 DDMQLS
+452 DDLQLS

-472 LQLHSSDGDFPTPRG
+472 LQLPSSDGDFPTPRG

-739 LAIEEHRTPEARY
+739 LAIEEHRTPEA
-752 ATVSMRRGLL
+752 S
-762 YRMFHRQPEIQHKY
+762 KY
-776 SKASQMD
+776 SKAAQMD

-887 FPRGIPFLWEYSNN
+887 YPRGIPFLWEYSNN

-951 RATLTVMAGNQG
+951 
-963 HSRTTWRLRLR
+963 R

>member
-1 MSRRERWPIRIRI
+1 MKIWFQMEDQKVGREDGSPAKHGIPPVKKCDAFTRAFSRQ
-14 TTASAYQRRPTAVDT
+14 S
-29 KQGAGVEP
+29 
-37 APWNVDGPGGTR
+37 
-49 GMHGVSK
+49 
-56 QDGRAGTDMSGEGK
+56 
-70 GGKGD
+70 
-75 PQNTEDMVLTAMVR
+75 VLV
-89 VLEEAIQS
+89 EEAIQS

-200 IDNDEWRSWDT
+200 IDNDE
-211 KKDDPTEQSLRQKEQ
+211 QSLRQKEQ

-235 VRLEED
+235 LRLEED

-331 RMRQNSPLPSHST
+331 RMR
-344 LPIIRRPES
+344 
-353 VVESDESIKQLIL
+353 ESDESIKQLIL

-413 RLQLDQ
+413 RLQLEQ

-440 ASPLPAEDNHVS
+440 ASPLPAEDSHLSEDV
-452 DDMQLS
+452 QLS
-458 LHVGDSLTPRGSMD
+458 LHVGESLTPRGSMD
-472 LQLHSSDGDFPTPRG
+472 LQLNASDGEFPTPRG

-492 TPTPADATPRGSI
+492 TPTPAETTPRGSV
-505 EIQSPQSVD
+505 EIQSPQSMD

-617 GSLSKVFSRNKHRK
+617 GSLSKVFGRNKHRK

-726 LGITNNLHRRKLR
+726 LGINNNLHRRKLR
-739 LAIEEHRTPEARY
+739 LAIEEHRTPEA
-752 ATVSMRRGLL
+752 S
-762 YRMFHRQPEIQHKY
+762 KY

-806 LLVDGRVLATLSRK
+806 LLVDGRVLATLTRK

-875 LIKWAQNIDLKM
+875 LIKWAQNIDLK
-887 FPRGIPFLWEYSNN
+887 EYSNN

-951 RATLTVMAGNQG
+951 RA
-963 HSRTTWRLRLR
+963 
-974 AALAAASGGNDSGTR
+974 ALAAASGGGDSSTR

-1013 SNHQAASDEEKK
+1013 SNHQVASDEEKK

-1037 RAFGKKYREQQ
+1037 RAFGKKYREQHS
-1048 ARSAVIERTPE
+1048 RSAVIERTPE

>member
-1 MSRRERWPIRIRI
+1 MKIWFQMEDQKVGQEDGSPAKHGIPPVKKCDAFTRAFSRQ
-14 TTASAYQRRPTAVDT
+14 S
-29 KQGAGVEP
+29 
-37 APWNVDGPGGTR
+37 
-49 GMHGVSK
+49 
-56 QDGRAGTDMSGEGK
+56 
-70 GGKGD
+70 
-75 PQNTEDMVLTAMVR
+75 VLV
-89 VLEEAIQS
+89 EEAIQS

-200 IDNDEWRSWDT
+200 IDND
-211 KKDDPTEQSLRQKEQ
+211 EQSLRQKEQ

-331 RMRQNSPLPSHST
+331 RMR
-344 LPIIRRPES
+344 
-353 VVESDESIKQLIL
+353 ESDESIKQLIL

-413 RLQLDQ
+413 RLQLEQ
-419 NHQHQRLSI
+419 NQQHQRLSI

-440 ASPLPAEDNHVS
+440 ASPLPAEDNHIS
-452 DDMQLS
+452 DDLQLS
-458 LHVGDSLTPRGSMD
+458 LHVGDSLTPSGSMD
-472 LQLHSSDGDFPTPRG
+472 MQLHASDGDFPTPRG

-492 TPTPADATPRGSI
+492 TPTPAEPTPRGSV
-505 EIQSPQSVD
+505 EISPQSVD
-514 ESHQSTSVEFYT
+514 ESKTSVEFYT

-560 QETPVSEEGI
+560 QETPVSEEGL

-617 GSLSKVFSRNKHRK
+617 GSLSKVFGRNKHRK

-668 LQVLEET
+668 LQVLQET

-752 ATVSMRRGLL
+752 ATVPIRRGLL

-806 LLVDGRVLATLSRK
+806 LLVDGRVLATLTRK

-875 LIKWAQNIDLKM
+875 LIKWAQNIDLK
-887 FPRGIPFLWEYSNN
+887 EYSNN

-951 RATLTVMAGNQG
+951 RATLTVMAGSQA
-963 HSRTTWRLRLR
+963 HSRTTWRQRWRTKAKRESREVDGRVTISSSLQSIW
-974 AALAAASGGNDSGTR
+974 AALAAASGGGDSSTR

-1037 RAFGKKYREQQ
+1037 RAFGKKYREHQ

-1059 RQEEATP
+1059 RQEEEPP

>member
-1 MSRRERWPIRIRI
+1 MSEKKK
-14 TTASAYQRRPTAVDT
+14 DL
-29 KQGAGVEP
+29 
-37 APWNVDGPGGTR
+37 
-49 GMHGVSK
+49 MH
-56 QDGRAGTDMSGEGK
+56 D
-70 GGKGD
+70 
-75 PQNTEDMVLTAMVR
+75 ED
-89 VLEEAIQS
+89 AIQS

-211 KKDDPTEQSLRQKEQ
+211 KKDDPSEQSLRQKEQ

-331 RMRQNSPLPSHST
+331 RMR
-344 LPIIRRPES
+344 
-353 VVESDESIKQLIL
+353 ESDESIKQLIL

-413 RLQLDQ
+413 RLQLEQ
-419 NHQHQRLSI
+419 NQQHQRLSI

-440 ASPLPAEDNHVS
+440 ASPLPAEDNHIS
-452 DDMQLS
+452 DDLQLS
-458 LHVGDSLTPRGSMD
+458 LHVGDSLTPSGSMD
-472 LQLHSSDGDFPTPRG
+472 MQLHASDGDFPTPRG

-492 TPTPADATPRGSI
+492 TPTPAEPTPRGSV
-505 EIQSPQSVD
+505 EISPQSVD
-514 ESHQSTSVEFYT
+514 ESKTSVEFYT

-560 QETPVSEEGI
+560 QETPVSEEGL

-617 GSLSKVFSRNKHRK
+617 GSLSKVFGRNKHRK

-668 LQVLEET
+668 LQVLQET

-739 LAIEEHRTPEARY
+739 LAIEEHRTPEA
-752 ATVSMRRGLL
+752 S
-762 YRMFHRQPEIQHKY
+762 KY

-806 LLVDGRVLATLSRK
+806 LLVDGRVLATLTRK

-875 LIKWAQNIDLKM
+875 LIKWAQNIDLK
-887 FPRGIPFLWEYSNN
+887 EYSNN

-951 RATLTVMAGNQG
+951 RATLTVMAGSQA
-963 HSRTTWRLRLR
+963 HSRTTWRQRWRTKAKRESREVDGRVTISSSLQSIW
-974 AALAAASGGNDSGTR
+974 AALAAASGGGDSSTR

-1037 RAFGKKYREQQ
+1037 RAFGKKYREHQ

-1059 RQEEATP
+1059 RQEEEPP

>member
-1 MSRRERWPIRIRI
+1 MKIWFQMEDQKVGREDGSPAKHGIPPVKKCDAFTRAFSRQ
-14 TTASAYQRRPTAVDT
+14 S
-29 KQGAGVEP
+29 
-37 APWNVDGPGGTR
+37 
-49 GMHGVSK
+49 
-56 QDGRAGTDMSGEGK
+56 
-70 GGKGD
+70 
-75 PQNTEDMVLTAMVR
+75 VLV
-89 VLEEAIQS
+89 EEAIQS

-200 IDNDEWRSWDT
+200 IDNDE
-211 KKDDPTEQSLRQKEQ
+211 QSLRQKEQ

-235 VRLEED
+235 LRLEED

-331 RMRQNSPLPSHST
+331 RMR
-344 LPIIRRPES
+344 
-353 VVESDESIKQLIL
+353 ESDESIKQLIL

-413 RLQLDQ
+413 RLQLEQ

-440 ASPLPAEDNHVS
+440 ASPLPAEDSHLSEDV
-452 DDMQLS
+452 QLS
-458 LHVGDSLTPRGSMD
+458 LHVGESLTPRGSMD
-472 LQLHSSDGDFPTPRG
+472 LQLNASDGEFPTPRG

-492 TPTPADATPRGSI
+492 TPTPAETTPRGSV
-505 EIQSPQSVD
+505 EIQSPQSMD

-617 GSLSKVFSRNKHRK
+617 GSLSKVFGRNKHRK

-726 LGITNNLHRRKLR
+726 LGINNNLHRRKLR

-752 ATVSMRRGLL
+752 ATVPMRRGLL

-806 LLVDGRVLATLSRK
+806 LLVDGRVLATLTRK

-875 LIKWAQNIDLKM
+875 LIKWAQNIDLK
-887 FPRGIPFLWEYSNN
+887 EYSNN

-974 AALAAASGGNDSGTR
+974 TKVKRESSEVDSRVTISSSLQSIWAALAAASGGGDSSTR

-1013 SNHQAASDEEKK
+1013 SNHQVASDEEKK

-1037 RAFGKKYREQQ
+1037 RAFGKKYREQHS
-1048 ARSAVIERTPE
+1048 RSAVIERTPE

>member
-1 MSRRERWPIRIRI
+1 MADR
-14 TTASAYQRRPTAVDT
+14 TNFV
-29 KQGAGVEP
+29 V
-37 APWNVDGPGGTR
+37 
-49 GMHGVSK
+49 VS
-56 QDGRAGTDMSGEGK
+56 GRSNSKDAIKS
-70 GGKGD
+70 
-75 PQNTEDMVLTAMVR
+75 
-89 VLEEAIQS
+89 AIQS

-200 IDNDEWRSWDT
+200 IDND
-211 KKDDPTEQSLRQKEQ
+211 EQSLRQKEQ

-331 RMRQNSPLPSHST
+331 RMR
-344 LPIIRRPES
+344 
-353 VVESDESIKQLIL
+353 ESDESIKQLIL

-413 RLQLDQ
+413 RLQLEQ
-419 NHQHQRLSI
+419 NQQHQRLSI

-440 ASPLPAEDNHVS
+440 ASPLPAEDNHIS
-452 DDMQLS
+452 DDLQLS
-458 LHVGDSLTPRGSMD
+458 LHVGDSLTPSGSMD
-472 LQLHSSDGDFPTPRG
+472 MQLHASDGDFPTPRG

-492 TPTPADATPRGSI
+492 TPTPAEPTPRGSV
-505 EIQSPQSVD
+505 EISPQSVD
-514 ESHQSTSVEFYT
+514 ESKTSVEFYT

-560 QETPVSEEGI
+560 QETPVSEEGL

-617 GSLSKVFSRNKHRK
+617 GSLSKVFGRNKHRK

-668 LQVLEET
+668 LQVLQET

-739 LAIEEHRTPEARY
+739 LAIEEHRTPEA
-752 ATVSMRRGLL
+752 S
-762 YRMFHRQPEIQHKY
+762 KY

-806 LLVDGRVLATLSRK
+806 LLVDGRVLATLTRK

-875 LIKWAQNIDLKM
+875 LIKWAQNIDLK
-887 FPRGIPFLWEYSNN
+887 EYSNN

-951 RATLTVMAGNQG
+951 RA
-963 HSRTTWRLRLR
+963 
-974 AALAAASGGNDSGTR
+974 ALAAASGGGDSSTR

-1037 RAFGKKYREQQ
+1037 RAFGKKYREHQ

-1059 RQEEATP
+1059 RQEEEPP

>member
-1 MSRRERWPIRIRI
+1 MSRPERWPIRIRI
-14 TTASAYQRRPTAVDT
+14 TTASAYKRRPTAVDT
-29 KQGAGVEP
+29 TQGGVEP

-49 GMHGVSK
+49 GMHGASK

-70 GGKGD
+70 GGRGE

-211 KKDDPTEQSLRQKEQ
+211 KKDDPSEQSLRQKEQ

-331 RMRQNSPLPSHST
+331 RMRQNSPIPSPST

-413 RLQLDQ
+413 RLQLEQ
-419 NHQHQRLSI
+419 NQQHQRLSI

-440 ASPLPAEDNHVS
+440 ASPLPAEDNHIS
-452 DDMQLS
+452 DDLQLS
-458 LHVGDSLTPRGSMD
+458 LHVGDSLTPSGSMD
-472 LQLHSSDGDFPTPRG
+472 MQLHASDGDFPTPRG

-492 TPTPADATPRGSI
+492 TPTPAEPTPRGSV
-505 EIQSPQSVD
+505 EISPQSVD
-514 ESHQSTSVEFYT
+514 ESKTSVEFYT

-560 QETPVSEEGI
+560 QETPVSEEGL

-617 GSLSKVFSRNKHRK
+617 GSLSKVFGRNKHRK

-668 LQVLEET
+668 LQVLQET

-739 LAIEEHRTPEARY
+739 LAIEEHRTPEA
-752 ATVSMRRGLL
+752 S
-762 YRMFHRQPEIQHKY
+762 KY

-806 LLVDGRVLATLSRK
+806 LLVDGRVLATLTRK

-875 LIKWAQNIDLKM
+875 LIKWAQNIDLK
-887 FPRGIPFLWEYSNN
+887 EYSNN

-951 RATLTVMAGNQG
+951 RATLTVMAGSQA
-963 HSRTTWRLRLR
+963 HSRTTWRQRWRTKAKRESREVDGRVTISSSLQSIW
-974 AALAAASGGNDSGTR
+974 AALAAASGGGDSSTR

-1037 RAFGKKYREQQ
+1037 RAFGKKYREHQ

-1059 RQEEATP
+1059 RQEEEPP